1 MSQNSINNISHF
13 SLLEGLSEAAIA
25 SIEKRSHWRRYA
37 RDEQILDRDSESR
50 DVFLIVDGSVEVIN
64 YSISGREVAFG
75 RVATGGYFGELSAI
89 DGGRR

>member
-1 MSQNSINNISHF
+1 MSQDSIHNLSHV

-37 RDEQILDRDSESR
+37 RDEQILDHDSESR

-75 RVATGGYFGELSAI
+75 RVATGGYFGELSGI